1 MLRLADGFQI
11 EPSFMNS
18 GKRHDW
24 CFGSMGTLGV
34 GHQSFALPLS
44 MSCLRFNTPTIRSD
58 WLIGILW
65 ERYETDES

>member
-1 MLRLADGFQI
+1 MRMLRLADGFQI

-44 MSCLRFNTPTIRSD
+44 MSYLRFNTQTI
-58 WLIGILW
+58 
-65 ERYETDES
+65 